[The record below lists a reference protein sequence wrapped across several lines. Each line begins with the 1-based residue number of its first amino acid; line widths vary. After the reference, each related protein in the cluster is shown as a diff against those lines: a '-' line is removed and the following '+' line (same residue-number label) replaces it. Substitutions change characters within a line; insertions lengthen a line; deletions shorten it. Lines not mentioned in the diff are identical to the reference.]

1 MRFTFTNCDS
11 MARRCVAGVVAAHS
25 RLVGVGVLGSSCTW
39 RVHFVFILGGGLIC
53 PQFCDIHFR
62 SVSPG
67 IIDRYE
73 QQFYIGS
80 QDRTVGF
87 KGSKRVGKTTITKR
101 EETGE
106 PDGQKMG
113 NL

>member
-1 MRFTFTNCDS
+1 MSTILR
-11 MARRCVAGVVAAHS
+11 HS
-25 RLVGVGVLGSSCTW
+25 FPISKS
-39 RVHFVFILGGGLIC
+39 
-53 PQFCDIHFR
+53 
-62 SVSPG
+62 G

-87 KGSKRVGKTTITKR
+87 KGIKRVGKTTITKR